1 LAITFAPRW
10 YSVLLTAA
18 AVALFVALGFW
29 QWNRGEYRSAQ
40 WQAFAGGDAPAVEAT
55 AATLASLPRFAHAA
69 VRGEFDAERQF
80 LLDNISH
87 DGAPGYEVL
96 SLLRLAD
103 GSLLLVNRGW
113 VRFTGYREQLPDVGL
128 TSDGVQRIA
137 GRLGS
142 LPVAG
147 MASGRQPPAETGA
160 WPRLTSFP
168 THAQLQ
174 AALGE
179 PLHAP
184 VLLLDADSG
193 PGYLRDWHPP
203 GISPERHYSYAVQ
216 WWAFALLAL
225 GLFAGLNLKRRDV

>member
-1 LAITFAPRW
+1 LATTFTPRW

-18 AVALFVALGFW
+18 AVVLFVALGSW
-29 QWNRGEYRSAQ
+29 QWDRGNHRRAQ
-40 WQAFAGGDAPAVEAT
+40 WQDFARGDAPAVEAT
-55 AATLASLPRFAHAA
+55 AATIGGLPRFAHIA
-69 VRGEFDAERQF
+69 VRGEFDGERQF

-96 SLLRLAD
+96 SILQLAD
-103 GSLLLVNRGW
+103 GSRLLVNRGW
-113 VRFTGYREQLPDVGL
+113 VPFRGYREQLPDVGL
-128 TSDGVQRIA
+128 ASQGMQRIT
-137 GRLGS
+137 GRLSS

-147 MASGRQPPAETGA
+147 MASGRQPPAESGG

-174 AALGE
+174 AALGAQLLE
-179 PLHAP
+179 P

-203 GISPERHYSYAVQ
+203 GIAPERHYSYAVQ

-225 GLFAGLNLKRRDV
+225 GLFAGLNLKRRDA